1 MLSLELELRFDVLD
15 EGSVVNEF
23 GKKEGVKYFALLVI
37 EMLERFLLVI
47 FLSRIIFGN
56 RVRVYIYI
64 MKF

>member
-23 GKKEGVKYFALLVI
+23 GKKGVKYFALLVI